1 MATRIKVMGQC
12 PYCNRH
18 VAKDLRP
25 INMLSARD
33 AKRISQLINE
43 VQPPVQLDSEEEKQD
58 REEPAHDSGSRKAHV
73 SKRRGKKDSVT
84 KTISKKNKKSP
95 FSQDKLKIGTRSGK
109 TRDTRRKKVFVK
121 LSESDVESEDPS
133 LLGSINKETRSRT
146 TRVSKRKNRI
156 QHVSDSEE
164 KIDDSCSREDL
175 NKDKSLQ
182 ENVEEVSCT
191 PKELNECHSYLEKF
205 VEDFCFQDE
214 LEKSYSQDKLENE
227 AQKGVAEEDKSENSL
242 NAITGCIMELVEEEF
257 ERDPACS
264 GSSGILK
271 GNAEI
276 IVAMLAEEQN
286 MIKKI
291 RKRSSQSCWWEA
303 DEPPPKRRRC

>member
-43 VQPPVQLDSEEEKQD
+43 VLPPVQLESEEEKQD
-58 REEPAHDSGSRKAHV
+58 HEEPVHDHRSRKAHV
-73 SKRRGKKDSVT
+73 SKRKEEKDSER
-84 KTISKKNKKSP
+84 KTISKKNTKSP
-95 FSQDKLKIGTRSGK
+95 FCQDKLKIGTRSGK
-109 TRDTRRKKVFVK
+109 TRVTRRKKEIVR
-121 LSESDVESEDPS
+121 LSEPDVESEDPS
-133 LLGSINKETRSRT
+133 LLGNINKETRGRT
-146 TRVSKRKNRI
+146 TPVSKKKNRI
-156 QHVSDSEE
+156 EHVSDSEE
-164 KIDDSCSREDL
+164 KIEDDSCSRGDL

-191 PKELNECHSYLEKF
+191 PKEELKESY
-205 VEDFCFQDE
+205 
-214 LEKSYSQDKLENE
+214 YSQDKLENE
-227 AQKGVAEEDKSENSL
+227 AQKRAVEEDKSENSPD
-242 NAITGCIMELVEEEF
+242 AITGCILGLVEEEF
-257 ERDPACS
+257 GRDPACS

-276 IVAMLAEEQN
+276 ILAMLAEEQH

-303 DEPPPKRRRC
+303 DEPAPKRRRC